1 MSNILA
7 LESATE
13 SCSVALLRSDGSV
26 FEQTEVKPMIHA
38 QKLFDFVEDCLAQAS
53 LSFKDLNAV
62 AVSAGPGSYTGLRIG
77 VSAAKGYC
85 YGLDIPLI
93 GINTLKALALQMQTK
108 APSSANVV
116 LIPMIDRFDAALNE
130 IESTQATI
138 FAEDTFAAYSQ
149 KQVYIAGNGAAKAK
163 TFFEHL
169 PNVHLLENIHCTA
182 RTLLELAQK
191 KYQVQDFEQTDLF
204 EPFYLKDFIAGKP
217 KKLF

>member
-53 LSFKDLNAV
+53 LSFK
-62 AVSAGPGSYTGLRIG
+62 
-77 VSAAKGYC
+77 AKGYC

-116 LIPMIDRFDAALNE
+116 LIPMIDAKRMEVYEARFDAALNE